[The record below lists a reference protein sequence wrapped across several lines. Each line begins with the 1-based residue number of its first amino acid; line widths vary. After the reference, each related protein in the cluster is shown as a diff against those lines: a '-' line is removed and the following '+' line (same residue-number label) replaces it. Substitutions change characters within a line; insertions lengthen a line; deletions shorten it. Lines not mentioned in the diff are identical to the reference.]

1 MVGFLDF
8 LKSRRGALATAA
20 AGAVIVAAGGAWY
33 TFGPKVP
40 WPPIPSAIV
49 PAGPSQPAAPNSG
62 EGAGSGVSANSA
74 PRPGTKLALAP
85 ATDATP
91 AAPSKDAAP
100 SEDATTKANAPPT
113 ERPPPPQFDIVR
125 VEPSGESVI
134 AGRGAPGTTIALN
147 DGDKELA
154 RAVADA
160 NGEVVFLPPPLSPGE
175 HALTLQAA
183 PAGAGA
189 GVSSPSVKVVVPKSG
204 KGAVAVARAAPEQ
217 AGAAHADAG
226 AAKPDSGVS
235 PTPPATPKSAP
246 AVAIRSAEAE
256 AGGSF
261 FATGSAPAGS
271 QSRLYLNGA
280 FIGRVI
286 ADLNGL
292 WSLKVEK
299 GMQPGHYVVRADE
312 VEPNS
317 GKVIARAE
325 VPFDFPVSLPPAPS
339 VGSSDRI
346 VSSSPQAPKPQI
358 PSKAQPPA
366 EVAAS
371 ARPVAEPPAAP
382 GASADAVVKELRT
395 TTVVRGDSLWR
406 ISRKMLGRGIRYTQI
421 YEANAKQ
428 IRNPSLVFP
437 GQVFVLPNDP
447 G

>member
-1 MVGFLDF
+1 MHGV
-8 LKSRRGALATAA
+8 
-20 AGAVIVAAGGAWY
+20 
-33 TFGPKVP
+33 FGRFR
-40 WPPIPSAIV
+40 A
-49 PAGPSQPAAPNSG
+49 PAGHQARL
-62 EGAGSGVSANSA
+62 GAGDG
-74 PRPGTKLALAP
+74 RH
-85 ATDATP
+85 P

-160 NGEVVFLPPPLSPGE
+160 NGEVVFLPPPLIARRTCAHPASGPGRRGRGRLLAE
-175 HALTLQAA
+175 RQGRRAE
-183 PAGAGA
+183 
-189 GVSSPSVKVVVPKSG
+189 VR
-204 KGAVAVARAAPEQ
+204 KGSRGGGSRGARAGGRRACGCGRGQ
-217 AGAAHADAG
+217 ARFRR
-226 AAKPDSGVS
+226 S
-235 PTPPATPKSAP
+235 PPPPATPKSAP

-312 VEPNS
+312 VEPDS

-339 VGSSDRI
+339 AGSSDRI
-346 VSSSPQAPKPQI
+346 VSSGPQAPKSQI
-358 PSKAQPPA
+358 PAKAQPPA
-366 EVAAS
+366 EAGRL
-371 ARPVAEPPAAP
+371 RPRAPSRRALPELPP
-382 GASADAVVKELRT
+382 
-395 TTVVRGDSLWR
+395 
-406 ISRKMLGRGIRYTQI
+406 M
-421 YEANAKQ
+421 
-428 IRNPSLVFP
+428 PS
-437 GQVFVLPNDP
+437 
-447 G
+447 

>member
-20 AGAVIVAAGGAWY
+20 AGAVIVGAGGAWY
-33 TFGPKVP
+33 AFGPKRP
-40 WPPIPSAIV
+40 GPPFHPRSRPRGRRNRPLRIRERARCRV
-49 PAGPSQPAAPNSG
+49 FQPD
-62 EGAGSGVSANSA
+62 SA

-175 HALTLQAA
+175 HALTLQEA
-183 PAGAGA
+183 PVRRGRGRLLAERQGRGAEVRKGSRGGGSRSSRAGGRRACGC
-189 GVSSPSVKVVVPKSG
+189 GHG
-204 KGAVAVARAAPEQ
+204 QARF
-217 AGAAHADAG
+217 
-226 AAKPDSGVS
+226 GVS

-358 PSKAQPPA
+358 PSK
-366 EVAAS
+366 
-371 ARPVAEPPAAP
+371 
-382 GASADAVVKELRT
+382 
-395 TTVVRGDSLWR
+395 
-406 ISRKMLGRGIRYTQI
+406 LGRQPRWPLPF
-421 YEANAKQ
+421 A
-428 IRNPSLVFP
+428 RSPSLP
-437 GQVFVLPNDP
+437 GLPELP
-447 G
+447 PMPS